1 MNNNNNNNNNNK
13 ETTPCSKCRTRIFKI
28 ADHDQ
33 MWCTNNN
40 NLNCDNSNISIDN
53 INDNNSNIGGI
64 NAINWNYNIEI
75 LMKKWGEKAAGLKYL
90 HFESSI
96 KWNIFADCMAI
107 FSIII
112 TAFASSLSLVTS
124 SFHNEHTKNILA
136 ISVGAIGLLSTS
148 IQSIKKFYN
157 SEQKAS
163 QHYAISRQYGSFYR
177 TITLQ
182 LSMSRNERQSC
193 PIFTNWAL
201 KEYEKIQQDSPIVL
215 KSVIRK
221 FKKKFN
227 SDVQT
232 FPDIVD
238 SKYVIDIYKNQPQ
251 NENNV

>member
-1 MNNNNNNNNNNK
+1 MNNNNNNNND
-13 ETTPCSKCRTRIFKI
+13 TV
-28 ADHDQ
+28 
-33 MWCTNNN
+33 
-40 NLNCDNSNISIDN
+40 NLNFDDDNSSISIDN
-53 INDNNSNIGGI
+53 ICDNNSNISDI
-64 NAINWNYNIEI
+64 NATNWNSNIEI

-96 KWNIFADCMAI
+96 KWNLFADYMAI

-124 SFHNEHTKNILA
+124 SFHDENTRNILTF
-136 ISVGAIGLLSTS
+136 SVGSIGLLSTS

-157 SEQKAS
+157 SEQNAS
-163 QHYAISRQYGSFYR
+163 QHYSISRQYGSFYR

-193 PIFTNWAL
+193 PIFTSWAL

-221 FKKKFN
+221 FKRKFDP
-227 SDVQT
+227 DVQT

-238 SKYVIDIYKNQPQ
+238 NKYVIDVYKNQNQ
-251 NENNV
+251 NQFQ